1 MTVQKMTERKI
12 SVVVL
17 RNTNLGDFVE
27 TMLPSGGKILGVG
40 ADRLNHLLHLYVEH
54 ANGVPT
60 KDTRYFMV
68 LGPDCVFDVGINVKC
83 VGFVEVAGCGPR
95 FVYEDPKI

>member
-1 MTVQKMTERKI
+1 MSVQKITERRI
-12 SVVVL
+12 STVIL

-27 TMLPSGGKILGVG
+27 TVLPHGGKILGVG
-40 ADRLNHLLHLYVEH
+40 ADRLNNLLHLYVEH

-68 LGPDCVFDVGINVKC
+68 LGPDYVFDVGVNVKC
-83 VGFVEVAGCGPR
+83 VGFVEVPGCGPR
-95 FVYEDPKI
+95 FVYEDTRI